1 MMLVSTKGRYALRT
15 MMDLA
20 VHSQNGPVKIKDI
33 ASRQEISSKYLE
45 QIISIL
51 AREGLVRSLRGN
63 QGGYYLSKE
72 PSAYT
77 AGEILRAAEGSLAP
91 VDCLRALENPCG
103 RKGDCAALKL
113 WKELDKAIGGVVD
126 HYTLEDLLKW
136 QDEEP
141 GRSEG
146 R

>member
-1 MMLVSTKGRYALRT
+1 MLVSTKGRYALRT

-72 PSAYT
+72 NIYT
-77 AGEILRAAEGSLAP
+77 TIF
-91 VDCLRALENPCG
+91 G
-103 RKGDCAALKL
+103 RKPFGPNARR
-113 WKELDKAIGGVVD
+113 
-126 HYTLEDLLKW
+126 DLARPSFCRLIV
-136 QDEEP
+136 
-141 GRSEG
+141 S
-146 R
+146 